1 MAIVLGSHSSPVAA
15 PSTALFTFGAANF
28 HVSRSD
34 SLSASLDLIF
44 CPDLRGYSLERRKGP
59 PSPQPLPTPQP
70 KLGSDVDD
78 RLALT
83 QLRRRRPAV
92 PSGVDQNHK
101 LVGAAPGPPHG
112 HRHLLDRGKPEKRRL
127 LPAAMAYQ
135 ATLSPGLYGFC
146 QESDSLKYELNAAV
160 FLASIGIIVLLL
172 NGRLPTRGIRCYA
185 VWACATI
192 AFVGLIGAFAAGRYS
207 WKVSVVDVLLL
218 VLAVITCISLQILG
232 VEDDEL
238 GPVPE
243 DGEQEV
249 GITGERTEE
258 APLGVLEISTPIIGS
273 AFTVILGIPVMAT
286 VDFLVKL
293 PVAILIV
300 SILVSIW
307 QRSFA
312 RLLGALARPLRRR
325 CIIPN
330 HGAASST
337 PREQLVSSL
346 CHGACKVIDSLRS
359 GEWMLVVVLVIW
371 KPELRQNLKAPRPR
385 LQQRRRRDR
394 RPQPRHP
401 AAAGI
406 GLSCRLRLS
415 RGLRGTVGLIAWLSA
430 ASGTTHNRRGSLAS
444 SPAMLLWRI
453 DVVRSESDVA
463 ARDFVLA
470 PFRSV

>member
-1 MAIVLGSHSSPVAA
+1 MICHA
-15 PSTALFTFGAANF
+15 
-28 HVSRSD
+28 R
-34 SLSASLDLIF
+34 
-44 CPDLRGYSLERRKGP
+44 RERLQPRATQKA
-59 PSPQPLPTPQP
+59 PQPPPTPQP

-185 VWACATI
+185 VWACVTI
-192 AFVGLIGAFAAGRYS
+192 AFVGLIGAFAAGCYS

-218 VLAVITCISLQILG
+218 VLAVIACISLQILG
-232 VEDDEL
+232 VEDDDL

-371 KPELRQNLKAPRPR
+371 KPELRQNLKVRFKVSKISAVLGFQLVSAVPMTTASGSTMIGTPATATTTASSGSATTTATP
-385 LQQRRRRDR
+385 RRRRDR
-394 RPQPRHP
+394 PLVQVEVEPRPAR
-401 AAAGI
+401 
-406 GLSCRLRLS
+406 
-415 RGLRGTVGLIAWLSA
+415 
-430 ASGTTHNRRGSLAS
+430 NRRPNSQVIGGVWNNS
-444 SPAMLLWRI
+444 
-453 DVVRSESDVA
+453 
-463 ARDFVLA
+463 
-470 PFRSV
+470 

>member
-1 MAIVLGSHSSPVAA
+1 
-15 PSTALFTFGAANF
+15 
-28 HVSRSD
+28 
-34 SLSASLDLIF
+34 
-44 CPDLRGYSLERRKGP
+44 
-59 PSPQPLPTPQP
+59 
-70 KLGSDVDD
+70 
-78 RLALT
+78 
-83 QLRRRRPAV
+83 
-92 PSGVDQNHK
+92 
-101 LVGAAPGPPHG
+101 
-112 HRHLLDRGKPEKRRL
+112 
-127 LPAAMAYQ
+127 MAYQ

-371 KPELRQNLKAPRPR
+371 KPELRQNLKVRFKVSNISAVLGFQLVSAVPMTTASGSTMIGTPATATTTASSGSATTTATP
-385 LQQRRRRDR
+385 RRRRDR
-394 RPQPRHP
+394 PLVQVEVEPRPAR
-401 AAAGI
+401 
-406 GLSCRLRLS
+406 
-415 RGLRGTVGLIAWLSA
+415 
-430 ASGTTHNRRGSLAS
+430 NRRPNSLVIGGVWNNS
-444 SPAMLLWRI
+444 
-453 DVVRSESDVA
+453 
-463 ARDFVLA
+463 
-470 PFRSV
+470 